1 MFTQSKKSSVQRKL
15 HSVHSLLIGREFSGE
30 IEAGR
35 NKLRFTYSPASIALA
50 EGKIELTGR
59 FTVKSSG
66 QIRKTETVK
75 ATLLGTQG
83 GIQAAP
89 PTPTGASDPM
99 LGAVRSGDL
108 PITDATGSRAYVG
121 VMYFKLSPMNGA
133 SLGVPFDLS
142 QVQLNVRLNPQDETA
157 RALQFWYSVAVRA
170 VLGDS
175 ADAGLASRSVREI
188 NALLKV

>member
-1 MFTQSKKSSVQRKL
+1 MFTQTKTTSARRKL

-35 NKLRFTYSPASIALA
+35 TKLRFTYSPASIALA
-50 EGKIELTGR
+50 DGKVQLTGR
-59 FTVKSSG
+59 FTVKSAG
-66 QIRKTETVK
+66 QVRNAENVK

-99 LGAVRSGDL
+99 LGAVRAGEL
-108 PITDATGSRAYVG
+108 PTTDATGSRAYVG
-121 VMYFKLSPMNGA
+121 VLYFKLSPMNGA

-142 QVQLNVRLNPQDETA
+142 QLQLNVRLNPQDETA

-170 VLGDS
+170 VLGESKDS
-175 ADAGLASRSVREI
+175 ELASRSLGEI

>member
-1 MFTQSKKSSVQRKL
+1 MFTQTKTTSARRKL
-15 HSVHSLLIGREFSGE
+15 HSVHSLLIGREFLGE

-50 EGKIELTGR
+50 DGKIHLTGR
-59 FTVKSSG
+59 FTVKSAG
-66 QIRKTETVK
+66 QAHKAENVK

-89 PTPTGASDPM
+89 PIPTGASDPM

-108 PITDATGSRAYVG
+108 PVTDATGTRAYVG

-133 SLGVPFDLS
+133 SLGAPFDLS
-142 QVQLNVRLNPQDETA
+142 ELQLNVRLNPQDETA

-170 VLGDS
+170 VLGESKDS
-175 ADAGLASRSVREI
+175 ELASRSLSEI

>member
-1 MFTQSKKSSVQRKL
+1 MLTQPKKSSTRRKL

-35 NKLRFTYSPASIALA
+35 NKLRFTYSPSSIALA
-50 EGKIELTGR
+50 NGKIELTGR
-59 FTVKSSG
+59 FIVKSAG
-66 QIRKTETVK
+66 QVHKAENVK
-75 ATLLGTQG
+75 AILLGTQG

-99 LGAVRSGDL
+99 LGAVRSGAL

-133 SLGVPFDLS
+133 SLGAPFDLS
-142 QVQLNVRLNPQDETA
+142 QLQLNVRLNPQDDTA
-157 RALQFWYSVAVRA
+157 RTLQFWYSVAVRA
-170 VLGDS
+170 VLGESKDS
-175 ADAGLASRSVREI
+175 ELASRSLSEI